1 MNPLSSWNAH
11 YFHIETIDLLRNIK
25 KDHFSNNPM
34 DCEKM
39 QENEETEMFEPKVF
53 YWIRSKETKDSN
65 TNWI

>member
-1 MNPLSSWNAH
+1 
-11 YFHIETIDLLRNIK
+11 
-25 KDHFSNNPM
+25 M